1 MNGTSYLLALDGSAE
16 SRTAAYFAWE
26 LAAQTGARVVA
37 QHVIDTAA
45 AWQFLSYDRP
55 GFIGSGIYMEAREQ
69 IGSALRSIAED
80 LMLSY
85 YSQVQGRS
93 IESETFIDEGDP
105 ACEIVR
111 RAADHDIVIIGHRS
125 GPKRER
131 LFETLVKSCPCP
143 VLVVGGSAM
152 QWSKVQM
159 FVTDEIASA
168 KSMQGIY
175 HLGTALGL
183 ISEVYIDA
191 KADHTEREDLTLGG
205 WSSAFGVQLFEHSTL
220 KKLIESA
227 PEDVFLV
234 VPSDLTSGY
243 LGSRYRVLLRT
254 FLGGS
259 QRRALLFWREKA
271 ANQKSLISSPAA

>member
-16 SRTAAYFAWE
+16 SRTAAHFAWE
-26 LAAQTGARVVA
+26 LAAQTGASVVA

-55 GFIGSGIYMEAREQ
+55 GFIGSGVYMEAREQ
-69 IGSALRSIAED
+69 ISSALRSIAEA

-85 YSQVQGRS
+85 CTQVQGRS
-93 IESETFIDEGDP
+93 ITAKSHIDEGDP

-111 RAADHDIVIIGHRS
+111 RAADHDLVIIGHRS
-125 GPKRER
+125 GPRQER
-131 LFETLVKSCPCP
+131 LYETLVKTCPCP
-143 VLVVGGSAM
+143 VLVVGGSAL

-191 KADHTEREDLTLGG
+191 KADQTDSEDLTLGG
-205 WSSAFGVQLFEHSTL
+205 WSSAFGVRLFEHSTL
-220 KKLIESA
+220 KKLIETA
-227 PEDVFLV
+227 PDDVLLV
-234 VPSDLTSGY
+234 VPSELTSGY
-243 LGSRYRVLLRT
+243 FGSRYRVLLRT
-254 FLGGS
+254 FLGSS

-271 ANQKSLISSPAA
+271 AAENSLISSPAA